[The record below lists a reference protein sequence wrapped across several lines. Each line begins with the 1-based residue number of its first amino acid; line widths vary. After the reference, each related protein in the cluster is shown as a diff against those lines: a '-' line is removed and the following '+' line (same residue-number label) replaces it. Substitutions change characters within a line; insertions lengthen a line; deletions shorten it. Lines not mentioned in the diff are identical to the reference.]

1 MSPLKIVL
9 FSLIS
14 IFAFASEPFAFD
26 LTYPT
31 VTKSSKLQE
40 ERYDKLTIFVK
51 GQGYI
56 PVYGHTWKQDFKYPK
71 FEDGN
76 YNEIIKAFIV
86 EKLKIK
92 PSEINSDNYGHF
104 TIDGKEYWLKLST
117 YSASYSYAL
126 LRVEDYPETVTLDEN
141 ANHVFTERYTKRFGK
156 VTFAPNIA
164 IPLVKDF
171 AIGSITYKKY
181 DEYTFFYN
189 RKANLHKGMFWNITF
204 KKNSE
209 DTNSCRYAIP
219 HDYKNNLLKLG
230 ATILEDKDNT
240 VQFRLEQNGTVNII
254 KFGADNNSFSIQIIQ
269 EEPFKQSLVLSP
281 DKIKS
286 ELDKNGQITL
296 DGIYFDFNKATLKP
310 ESNKAI
316 LSTVALM
323 QRYTDLVIS
332 IHGHTDS
339 KGSDTYNMTL
349 SADRA
354 ASVRNAIA
362 SKGIENSRL
371 QSQGYGESEPI
382 ATNDTDD
389 GRAENRRVELH
400 KVSGGNEKSI
410 ITIDFI
416 KPLDNSVVDSKDT
429 HQNGSLGIQYT
440 KPYSPQKDLKEFKG
454 HLDVIS
460 YKIIKDGKLD
470 ESISR
475 KEIIKNYE
483 NVLELY
489 SAEILGKHSN
499 TLYFKIKDRGD
510 GVSIYGR
517 IEGYSSSYTIRFL
530 SPE

>member
-14 IFAFASEPFAFD
+14 IFVFASEPFAFD

-31 VTKSSKLQE
+31 VTKASKLKQ
-40 ERYDKLTIFVK
+40 ERYDKLEVWVK

-56 PVYGHTWKQDFKYPK
+56 PVYGHTWKQDYKLPK
-71 FEDGN
+71 FEDGKH
-76 YNEIIKAFIV
+76 NETIKAFIV
-86 EKLKIK
+86 DRLKIK
-92 PSEINSDNYGHF
+92 PSEINNDNYGHF

-117 YSASYSYAL
+117 FSISYKYVL
-126 LRVEDYPETVTLDEN
+126 LRVEDYPETVTLTDN
-141 ANHVFTERYTKRFGK
+141 ANHIFTKTHGK

-171 AIGSITYKKY
+171 AISRVTYKKY
-181 DEYTFFYN
+181 DEYTFFFN
-189 RKANLHKGMFWNITF
+189 RKANLYKGKFWNITF
-204 KKNSE
+204 IKNSE
-209 DTNSCRYAIP
+209 DPNSCRYTIP
-219 HDYKNNLLKLG
+219 HDYKNKLLKLG
-230 ATILEDKDNT
+230 ATILEDNDST

-269 EEPFKQSLVLSP
+269 EEPFEQSLVLSP

-286 ELDKNGQITL
+286 ELDKNGKITL

-323 QRYTDLVIS
+323 QQYPDLVIS

-354 ASVRNAIA
+354 ASVRNAIS

-371 QSQGYGESEPI
+371 QSKGYGESEPV

-389 GRAENRRVELH
+389 GRAVNRRVELH

-416 KPLDNSVVDSKDT
+416 KPLDNSVVDSKYI
-429 HQNGSLGIQYT
+429 HQNGSLGIEYT
-440 KPYSPQKDLKEFKG
+440 KPYSSQRELKEFKG
-454 HLDVIS
+454 HLDVIG
-460 YKIIKDGKLD
+460 YKILKDGKLD
-470 ESISR
+470 KSISR

-489 SAEILGKHSN
+489 NAEILGKDGS
-499 TLYFKIKDRGD
+499 TIYFRVKDRGD

-530 SPE
+530 IPE